1 MRQYINKAIL
11 ISSVLALSACSN
23 LSDMASSTGTVSTSP
38 AVTKALGIDLVS
50 LEQQATGLK
59 TFEYT
64 YNQNNYVT
72 YLSAQPELI
81 KVQDAE
87 GLSKFF
93 YKSGKLLAV
102 QDKSGVYQFGAN
114 SEVLSFNAQ
123 GKAQDV
129 STEKKSALSAKG
141 AKLYKMMSYNR
152 ADGSA
157 VNMKTGEQAKVNY
170 LCIAKIQQVAG
181 TQRVFRSPENAVVTA
196 SHIDATVRL
205 NGNQYYKMNCQ
216 ISANKVAKLTLMK
229 K

>member
-11 ISSVLALSACSN
+11 ISSVLALSACGT
-23 LSDMASSTGTVSTSP
+23 LSDMTASTGPVSTSP
-38 AVTKALGIDLVS
+38 AVSKALGIDLAG
-50 LEQQATGLK
+50 LEKQAMGLK

-64 YNQNNYVT
+64 HNQSNYVT

-87 GLSKFF
+87 GSSKFF
-93 YKSGKLLAV
+93 YKAGKLLAV

-114 SEVLSFNAQ
+114 SEVLSVNAQ
-123 GKAQDV
+123 GKAQEV
-129 STEKKSALSAKG
+129 GAEKKSALSAKG

-157 VNMKTGEQAKVNY
+157 ANMKTGEQAKVNY

-216 ISANKVAKLTLMK
+216 ISANKVAKLSLMK